1 MKKAIP
7 PKGSLKGF
15 KIGKIVKEVAQSFN
29 PMLLLKNITKKD
41 LEKNLNY
48 PELVQALQKAFQEK
62 YIIPSRHHHNYQNP
76 KAGIDSTLLLMP
88 AWQVGKYLGVKVVTV
103 SPKNGERGLP
113 SIYGIYTLFDA
124 EKGFPLAQIDAPTLT
139 NQRTAATSALASSF
153 LSKKNSKRLLMIGT
167 GSLAPELIK
176 AHAAVRPIEEVF
188 IWGRN
193 FKKAKALKKLLKN
206 SPFKIKAIETIKEGV
221 KKADIISCATL
232 SSEPLV
238 FGKNLKAGQHLDLVG
253 AYQPTSRETDDG
265 AIQKSSVFV
274 DTYEG
279 AKESGDILIPI
290 KNGILKEK
298 DICADLFEL
307 CQGKKKGRKNKKE
320 ITYFKSVGHALED
333 LAAAKLIYEKMR

>member
-15 KIGKIVKEVAQSFN
+15 KISSIVKETVQSFN
-29 PMLLLKNITKKD
+29 PMMLLKNISKED
-41 LEKNLNY
+41 LEKMLDY
-48 PELVQALQKAFQEK
+48 PELVKALKKAFQQK
-62 YIIPSRHHHNYQNP
+62 YSVPPRHHHNYKNP

-88 AWQVGKYLGVKVVTV
+88 AWQAGKYLGIKVVTV
-103 SPKNGERGLP
+103 SPKNGEKGLP

-153 LSKKNSKRLLMIGT
+153 LSKKNSKTLLMIGT

-176 AHAAVRPIEEVF
+176 AHTAVRPIEEVF
-188 IWGRN
+188 VWGRN

-206 SPFKIKAIETIKEGV
+206 NPFKIKVVETIEEGI

-232 SSEPLV
+232 SREPLV

-253 AYQPTSRETDDG
+253 AYQPTTREADDI

-279 AKESGDILIPI
+279 AKESGDILIPMQ
-290 KNGILKEK
+290 NGILKEK
-298 DICADLFEL
+298 NIQADLFEL
-307 CQGKKKGRKNKKE
+307 CKGEKKGRKNSKE
-320 ITYFKSVGHALED
+320 ITCFKSVGHALED
-333 LAAAKLIYEKMR
+333 LAAAKLIYKKMR